1 MILNS
6 LPRGSRAR
14 VVDVDYSD
22 SAMVAKFAARGL
34 VPGAELSVV
43 KNGDPL
49 LVFVDET
56 RWALSKVEAQK
67 ISVESLGASHGGL
80 KRIIKR
86 LWR

>member
-1 MILNS
+1 MIE
-6 LPRGSRAR
+6 
-14 VVDVDYSD
+14 VDYSD
-22 SAMVAKFAARGL
+22 AALVAKLAARGL

-56 RWALSKVEAQK
+56 RWALSKIEAQK
-67 ISVESLGASHGGL
+67 ISVESLGTSRWSL
-80 KRIIKR
+80 KHIFKR